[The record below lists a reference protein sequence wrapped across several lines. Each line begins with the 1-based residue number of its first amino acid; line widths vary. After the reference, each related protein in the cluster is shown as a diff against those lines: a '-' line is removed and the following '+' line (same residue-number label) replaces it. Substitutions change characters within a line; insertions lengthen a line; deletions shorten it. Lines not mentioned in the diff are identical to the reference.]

1 MLREIDLSKK
11 PKKSLLKKSTGER
24 KKSNKTIQWDWETIE
39 AQQLDMKLNPP
50 LMRIEEPKTPYD
62 PYEKEDCAYLEK
74 VRRMFRVQPTV
85 KNIFFLIFFIF
96 SKYIFQQEVLDDVTR
111 ELEKIPVRKN
121 SNENLNKE
129 LVDIETIDNEGK
141 INIEKISKEHRDN
154 IEFLKKRKIAYENEF
169 VQGENFVEKGLEEKY
184 KGNNNIELS
193 EEDKREIELDDRTL
207 KNTII
212 NKFSHIILKKE
223 KYLNMNRKELM
234 DEISKLNENKEKKKE
249 NNNDLKKEDDK
260 KENNKVDE
268 EKKSDEKKIDE
279 ENVKDNND
287 NEKKEEN
294 QK

>member
-11 PKKSLLKKSTGER
+11 PKKSLLKKSTGEKR

-85 KNIFFLIFFIF
+85 KIIYFFNFFF
-96 SKYIFQQEVLDDVTR
+96 KFFQQEVLDDVTR
-111 ELEKIPVRKN
+111 ELEKIPQRKN

-129 LVDIETIDNEGK
+129 LVEIETIDDKGK
-141 INIEKISKEHRDN
+141 INIEKISKEHHDN

-169 VQGENFVEKGLEEKY
+169 VQGENFVEKGLEERY
-184 KGNNNIELS
+184 KNNNNVELS

-223 KYLNMNRKELM
+223 KYLNMNKNELM
-234 DEISKLNENKEKKKE
+234 DEILKLNENKEKNSDLNKE
-249 NNNDLKKEDDK
+249 SDK
-260 KENNKVDE
+260 KENEKV
-268 EKKSDEKKIDE
+268 
-279 ENVKDNND
+279 D
-287 NEKKEEN
+287 NEKKLDEEKIKVNNDNQKEEEN
-294 QK
+294 SKK

>member
-11 PKKSLLKKSTGER
+11 PKKSLLKKSTGEKR

-85 KNIFFLIFFIF
+85 KKIYFFNFFF
-96 SKYIFQQEVLDDVTR
+96 NFFQQEVLDDVTR
-111 ELEKIPVRKN
+111 ELEKIPQRKN

-129 LVDIETIDNEGK
+129 LVEIETIDDKGK
-141 INIEKISKEHRDN
+141 INIEKISKEHHDN

-169 VQGENFVEKGLEEKY
+169 VQGENFVEKGLEERY
-184 KGNNNIELS
+184 KNNNNVELS

-223 KYLNMNRKELM
+223 KYLNMNKNELM
-234 DEISKLNENKEKKKE
+234 NEILKLNENKEKNSDLNKE
-249 NNNDLKKEDDK
+249 SDK
-260 KENNKVDE
+260 KENEKV
-268 EKKSDEKKIDE
+268 
-279 ENVKDNND
+279 D
-287 NEKKEEN
+287 NEKKLDEEKIKVNNDNQKEEEN
-294 QK
+294 SKK

>member
-11 PKKSLLKKSTGER
+11 PKKSLLKKSTGEKR

-39 AQQLDMKLNPP
+39 AQQLDMKLKPP

-85 KNIFFLIFFIF
+85 KILYFFNFFF
-96 SKYIFQQEVLDDVTR
+96 KFFQQEVLDDVTR
-111 ELEKIPVRKN
+111 ELEKIPQRKN

-129 LVDIETIDNEGK
+129 LVEIETIDDKGK
-141 INIEKISKEHRDN
+141 INIEKISKEHHDN

-169 VQGENFVEKGLEEKY
+169 VQGENFVEKGLEERY
-184 KGNNNIELS
+184 KNNNNVELS

-223 KYLNMNRKELM
+223 KYLNMNKNELM
-234 DEISKLNENKEKKKE
+234 DEILKLNENKEKNSDLNKE
-249 NNNDLKKEDDK
+249 SDK
-260 KENNKVDE
+260 KENEKV
-268 EKKSDEKKIDE
+268 
-279 ENVKDNND
+279 D
-287 NEKKEEN
+287 NEKKLDEEKIKVNNDNQKEEEN
-294 QK
+294 SKK

>member
-85 KNIFFLIFFIF
+85 KINIFILL
-96 SKYIFQQEVLDDVTR
+96 FQQEVLDDVSR
-111 ELEKIPVRKN
+111 ELAKIPQRKN
-121 SNENLNKE
+121 SNDNIKGNSEF
-129 LVDIETIDNEGK
+129 IEVNTIDDNG
-141 INIEKISKEHRDN
+141 NISKDIVSKEHHNN

-169 VQGENFVEKGLEEKY
+169 IKAENFVEKGLEDKY
-184 KGNNNIELS
+184 KNNSVELS

-223 KYLNMNRKELM
+223 KMKDL
-234 DEISKLNENKEKKKE
+234 ENKNKNEE
-249 NNNDLKKEDDK
+249 DK
-260 KENNKVDE
+260 KENE
-268 EKKSDEKKIDE
+268 IHEKE
-279 ENVKDNND
+279 ENKKKNDKDENN
-287 NEKKEEN
+287 NKKEELKN
-294 QK
+294 ECDNKEKDCENEDKKNE

>member
-11 PKKSLLKKSTGER
+11 PKKSLLKKSTGEKR

-85 KNIFFLIFFIF
+85 KINIFILL
-96 SKYIFQQEVLDDVTR
+96 FQQEVLDDVSR
-111 ELEKIPVRKN
+111 ELAKIPQRKN
-121 SNENLNKE
+121 SNDNIKGNSEF
-129 LVDIETIDNEGK
+129 IEVNTIDDNG
-141 INIEKISKEHRDN
+141 NISKDIVSKEHHNN

-169 VQGENFVEKGLEEKY
+169 IKAENFVEKGLEDKY
-184 KGNNNIELS
+184 KNNFVELS

-223 KYLNMNRKELM
+223 KIKDL
-234 DEISKLNENKEKKKE
+234 ENKNKNEE
-249 NNNDLKKEDDK
+249 DK
-260 KENNKVDE
+260 KENE
-268 EKKSDEKKIDE
+268 IHEKE
-279 ENVKDNND
+279 ENKKKNDKDENN
-287 NEKKEEN
+287 NKKEELKN
-294 QK
+294 ECDNKEKDCENEDKKNE

>member
-85 KNIFFLIFFIF
+85 KNIFFLIFFF
-96 SKYIFQQEVLDDVTR
+96 FKKIFQQEVLDDVTR
-111 ELEKIPVRKN
+111 ELEKIPIRKN
-121 SNENLNKE
+121 SNEKLNKD
-129 LVDIETIDNEGK
+129 LVEIETIDDKGN
-141 INIEKISKEHRDN
+141 INKEKISKEHRDN

-169 VQGENFVEKGLEEKY
+169 VQGENFVEKGLEERY
-184 KGNNNIELS
+184 KDNNNIELS
-193 EEDKREIELDDRTL
+193 EEDKREVELDDRTL

-223 KYLNMNRKELM
+223 KYLNMNKKELM
-234 DEISKLNENKEKKKE
+234 DEILKLNENKVKNEEK
-249 NNNDLKKEDDK
+249 NNDLNNENEK

-268 EKKSDEKKIDE
+268 EKKNEEQKLDE
-279 ENVKDNND
+279 ENVKVNK
-287 NEKKEEN
+287 NEKKEDN

>member
-85 KNIFFLIFFIF
+85 KINIFILL
-96 SKYIFQQEVLDDVTR
+96 FQQEVLDDVSR
-111 ELEKIPVRKN
+111 ELAKIPQRKN
-121 SNENLNKE
+121 SNDNIKGNSEF
-129 LVDIETIDNEGK
+129 IEVNTIDDNG
-141 INIEKISKEHRDN
+141 NISKDIVSKEHHNN

-169 VQGENFVEKGLEEKY
+169 IKAENFVEKGLEDKY
-184 KGNNNIELS
+184 KNNFVELS

-223 KYLNMNRKELM
+223 KMKDL
-234 DEISKLNENKEKKKE
+234 ENKNKNEE
-249 NNNDLKKEDDK
+249 DK
-260 KENNKVDE
+260 KENE
-268 EKKSDEKKIDE
+268 IHEKE
-279 ENVKDNND
+279 ENKKKNDKDENN
-287 NEKKEEN
+287 NKKEELKN
-294 QK
+294 ECDNKEKDCENEDKKNE

>member
-96 SKYIFQQEVLDDVTR
+96 SKYFFQQEVLDDVTR

-129 LVDIETIDNEGK
+129 LVDIETIDNQGK

-184 KGNNNIELS
+184 KDNNNIELS

-223 KYLNMNRKELM
+223 KYLNMNKNELM
-234 DEISKLNENKEKKKE
+234 DEILKLNENKEKNSDLNKE
-249 NNNDLKKEDDK
+249 SDK
-260 KENNKVDE
+260 KENEKV
-268 EKKSDEKKIDE
+268 
-279 ENVKDNND
+279 D
-287 NEKKEEN
+287 NEKKLDEEKIKVNNDNQKEEEN
-294 QK
+294 SKK

>member
-11 PKKSLLKKSTGER
+11 PKKSLLKKSTGEKR

-85 KNIFFLIFFIF
+85 KILYFFNFFF
-96 SKYIFQQEVLDDVTR
+96 KFFQQEVLDDVTR
-111 ELEKIPVRKN
+111 ELEKIPQRKN

-129 LVDIETIDNEGK
+129 LVEIETIDDKGK
-141 INIEKISKEHRDN
+141 INIEKISKEHHDN

-169 VQGENFVEKGLEEKY
+169 VQGENFVEKGLEERY
-184 KGNNNIELS
+184 KNNNNVELS

-223 KYLNMNRKELM
+223 KYLNMNKNELM
-234 DEISKLNENKEKKKE
+234 DEILKLNENKEKNSDLNKE
-249 NNNDLKKEDDK
+249 SDK
-260 KENNKVDE
+260 KENEKV
-268 EKKSDEKKIDE
+268 
-279 ENVKDNND
+279 D
-287 NEKKEEN
+287 NEKKLDEEKIKVNNDNQKEEEN
-294 QK
+294 SKK

>member
-1 MLREIDLSKK
+1 MIMFREIDLSKK
-11 PKKSLLKKSTGER
+11 PKKSLLKKPTEER
-24 KKSNKTIQWDWETIE
+24 KKSNKTIKWDWETIE

-85 KNIFFLIFFIF
+85 KKIYFFNFFF
-96 SKYIFQQEVLDDVTR
+96 NFFQQEVLDDVTR
-111 ELEKIPVRKN
+111 ELEKIPQRKN

-129 LVDIETIDNEGK
+129 LVEIETIDDKGK
-141 INIEKISKEHRDN
+141 INIEKISKEHHDN

-169 VQGENFVEKGLEEKY
+169 VQGENFVEKGLEERY
-184 KGNNNIELS
+184 KNNNNVELS

-223 KYLNMNRKELM
+223 KYLNMNKNELM
-234 DEISKLNENKEKKKE
+234 DEILKLNENKEKNSDLNKE
-249 NNNDLKKEDDK
+249 SDK
-260 KENNKVDE
+260 KENEKV
-268 EKKSDEKKIDE
+268 
-279 ENVKDNND
+279 D
-287 NEKKEEN
+287 NEKKLDEEKIKVNNDNQKEEEN
-294 QK
+294 SKK